1 MLKRLQTRYALVL
14 IALVVVVVLLLTLV
28 HFTSFRSSLRNL
40 STAGAQAVSAEFLT
54 LTRERGEAVADFL
67 SRALVNPLY
76 ELDMR
81 AMLELLRD
89 IKALPGVER
98 VVVFGTDGRILH
110 DGLEMLPGYGEVAID
125 EAQSERLR
133 SQQQALIERSD
144 GDLYVTRAIH
154 IGDDYL
160 GGLRLQLSLRVAE
173 QKIAV
178 MEDEFGQLAE
188 GGLRDT
194 MMLTLLL
201 TLILV
206 VLVLLLAFFI
216 AGRLARPLVKLAEKA
231 THAGQGDYRALQR
244 SGREDEIGTLEQA
257 FNRMLNSLE
266 ETTVSRR
273 FVETVVGSMKDGLL
287 VMDPGGR
294 VELFNRAAAGFFKTA
309 AGRLHRRLF
318 LDLFPADAR
327 ERIAQ
332 AIERLGSSSQPQSLE
347 TECEEPSGRRIPVA
361 LSCSPVNIEGWH
373 ASGVVCVLQDISER
387 RIAEARIRQLA
398 QYDPLTGLPNR
409 ALFQDR
415 LQQAIAVAER
425 SERLVGVMFLDL
437 DGFKYINDT
446 LGHFVGDQLLAQVA
460 VRLTSGLRKGDT
472 VARLGGDEFV
482 VIADMLKSYE
492 DCAVIAAGLIDSLK
506 RPFPVM
512 ERELF
517 LTGSVGITIYPLA
530 AEDTATLL
538 RQADTAMYRA
548 KESGKNS
555 WCLYEKRMEIVNVRR
570 MELEAAL
577 RRGLMNDDFELYYQP
592 QVELASG
599 RVMAVEALLRWR
611 RFDAKLLAPADF
623 LTVMEDMGLIVA
635 VGDMVLTRACR
646 QFALWRSRGAKLKR
660 VAVNL
665 SVRQFEE
672 QDLVARVGEVLQAN
686 GLTADV
692 LELEITESTLMR
704 DPEQVIKTLRALK
717 ARGVQVAID
726 DFGAGFS
733 SFSYLQQLD
742 VDTLKID
749 RSLIQQVPQN
759 ADHAA
764 IVVALIKMAQMLG
777 KEVMLEGVE
786 SAAQLAFAREQGVD
800 SVQGYRFFP
809 ALPASEIEQLLRQSA
824 PSPGTELETF

>member
-14 IALVVVVVLLLTLV
+14 IALVVAVVLLLTAV
-28 HFTSFRSSLRNL
+28 HFTSFRNSLRNL
-40 STAGAQAVSAEFLT
+40 SDAGAEAVTDEFLA
-54 LTRERGEAVADFL
+54 LTRERGVAVTDFL

-76 ELDMR
+76 DLDMQ

-98 VVVFGTDGRILH
+98 VVVFGSDGRIVH
-110 DGLEMLPGYGEVAID
+110 DGLEMLPRYGEVVID
-125 EAQSERLR
+125 EAQSGRLQR
-133 SQQQALIERSD
+133 AQGAVIERAD
-144 GDLYVTRAIH
+144 GGLHVTRAIR

-160 GGLRLQLSLRVAE
+160 GGLRLQLSLRAAE

-178 MEDEFGQLAE
+178 MEMEFRQLAE
-188 GGLRDT
+188 EGLRET
-194 MMLTLLL
+194 MMLTLIL
-201 TLILV
+201 TLVLI
-206 VLVLLLAFFI
+206 VLVLLIAFVI

-231 THAGQGDYRALQR
+231 THAGRGDYRILQR
-244 SGREDEIGTLEQA
+244 SGRVDEIGTLEQA

-287 VMDPGGR
+287 VVDPEGR
-294 VELFNRAAAGFFKTA
+294 VDMCNSATTDFFKA
-309 AGRLHRRLF
+309 ANGELQGRQF
-318 LDLFPADAR
+318 VDLFPLDAR
-327 ERIAQ
+327 AHVSR
-332 AIERLGSSSQPQSLE
+332 AIDQLRHSSQPQPLE
-347 TECEEPSGRRIPVA
+347 TECEDANGRRIPVA
-361 LSCSPVNIEGWH
+361 LSCSPVNIEGWS
-373 ASGVVCVLQDISER
+373 ASGVVCVVQDISER
-387 RIAEARIRQLA
+387 RVAEEQIRQLA

-415 LQQAIAVAER
+415 LKQAIAVAER

-460 VRLTSGLRKGDT
+460 ARLTSGLRKGDT

-482 VIADMLKSYE
+482 VIAEMLKNYE
-492 DCAVIAAGLIDSLK
+492 DCAIIAGGLLDALK

-555 WCLYEKRMEIVNVRR
+555 WCLYQKSMEMANVRR

-577 RRGLMNDDFELYYQP
+577 RRGLMNDDFELFYQP
-592 QVELASG
+592 QVELESG
-599 RVMAVEALLRWR
+599 RVVAVEALLRWR
-611 RFDAKLLAPADF
+611 QFDAELLAPADF

-635 VGDMVLTRACR
+635 VGDMVLSRACE
-646 QFALWRSRGAKLKR
+646 QFARWRRAGANLRR

-672 QDLVARVGEVLQAN
+672 RNLVECVSEVLQAN

-692 LELEITESTLMR
+692 LELEITESALMR

-733 SFSYLQQLD
+733 SFSYLQQLE

-759 ADHAA
+759 PDHAA
-764 IVVALIKMAQMLG
+764 IVVALIKMAHALG

-786 SAAQLAFAREQGVD
+786 SHAQLEFARAQRVD
-800 SVQGYRFFP
+800 SVQGHQFYP
-809 ALPASEIEQLLRQSA
+809 ALPATEVERLLGCGAVQPEA
-824 PSPGTELETF
+824 ALETI